1 MQGFFKMK
9 HMKFVCVL
17 LVTVGVSAAADIGVV
32 EEIVAKVNGDIIT
45 RGDLDRAMK
54 SVAGE
59 LQQQG
64 LSGLRL
70 QEAMKEHQKDI
81 LRDRIDQLLLQQ
93 KGKDLDIKVDTEVAK
108 YIAQLQKESNI
119 ADPEKFQEYVHQQTG
134 MPFEDYKADIK
145 NGMLTQRVIRQEVG
159 GKMNIKKDEI
169 QAYYDAH
176 KTEFVRDERVFL
188 REILVSTEGKDSAG
202 VAAAEKKAKDLV
214 ARARKGERFAE
225 MARDNSDAVT
235 AKNYGDLGG
244 FKKSELQSSL
254 ENAIWNQPKGYI
266 TDPIKIENGFL
277 ILRVE
282 DHQKAGQADL
292 SEVEN
297 EIMDKLYAPR
307 MQPAVRE
314 YLTKLR
320 QDAFLEIKSGFV
332 DTGAAPGKNTA
343 WSDPA
348 QLKPETVTKAE
359 VSNKPKKKKLL
370 WAVPIPGTQ
379 QKQTSSSSK

>member
-1 MQGFFKMK
+1 MK
-9 HMKFVCVL
+9 YMKFFSVL
-17 LVTVGVSAAADIGVV
+17 LVTLSVSMAAEIGVI
-32 EEIVAKVNGDIIT
+32 EELVAKVNGDIVT
-45 RGDLDRAMK
+45 RGDLDRALR

-64 LSGLRL
+64 YAGLRL
-70 QEAMKEHQKDI
+70 QEALTEHQKDI

-93 KGKDLDIKVDTEVAK
+93 KGKDLNIKVDADVTK
-108 YIAQLQKESNI
+108 YIAGLQKEANI

-134 MPFEDYKADIK
+134 MSYEDYRADIT

-159 GKMNIKKDEI
+159 GKMNIKKEEL

-176 KTEFVRDERVFL
+176 KTEFMRDERVFL
-188 REILVSTEGKDSAG
+188 REIMVSTENKDAAG
-202 VAAAEKKAKDLV
+202 IAAAEKKAKDLV
-214 ARARKGERFAE
+214 ARARRGERFAE

-235 AKNYGDLGG
+235 AKNFGDLGG
-244 FKKSELQSSL
+244 FKKGELQATL
-254 ENAIWNQPKGYI
+254 ENAVWSQPKGYI
-266 TDPIKIENGFL
+266 TDPVKIETGFL
-277 ILRVE
+277 ILKVE
-282 DHQKAGQADL
+282 DHQKQGQADL

-297 EIMDKLYAPR
+297 EVMDKLYAPR

-320 QDAFLEIKSGFV
+320 QDAFLEIKPGFV
-332 DTGAAPGKNTA
+332 DTGAAPGKSTA

-359 VSNKPKKKKLL
+359 VSNKAKKKKLL

>member
-1 MQGFFKMK
+1 MK
-9 HMKFVCVL
+9 DMKFFSVL
-17 LVTVGVSAAADIGVV
+17 LVTASVSMAADIGVV
-32 EEIVAKVNGDIIT
+32 EEIVAKVNGDIVT
-45 RGDLDRAMK
+45 RGDLDRARK
-54 SVAGE
+54 SIAGE
-59 LQQQG
+59 LQQQNYN
-64 LSGLRL
+64 GLRL
-70 QEAMKEHQKDI
+70 EQALAEHEKDI

-93 KGKDLDIKVDTEVAK
+93 KAKDLNIKVDAEVTK
-108 YIAQLQKESNI
+108 YLAGLQKESKI
-119 ADPEKFQEYVHQQTG
+119 ADPEKFQEYVKQQTG
-134 MPFEDYKADIK
+134 MTYEDYRAEIS

-159 GKMNIKKDEI
+159 GKMNIKKDEL

-176 KTEFVRDERVFL
+176 KTEFVRDERVYL
-188 REILVSTEGKDSAG
+188 REILVSTEGKDAAG
-202 VAAAEKKAKDLV
+202 AAAADKKAKDLV

-235 AKNYGDLGG
+235 NKNMGDLGG
-244 FKKSELQSSL
+244 FKKGELQATL
-254 ENAIWNQPKGYI
+254 ENAVWNQPKGYV

-277 ILRVE
+277 ILKVE
-282 DHQKAGQADL
+282 DHQKEGQAEL
-292 SEVEN
+292 GEVEN

-314 YLTKLR
+314 FLTKLR
-320 QDAFLEIKSGFV
+320 QDAFLEIKAGWL

-348 QLKPETVTKAE
+348 TLKPETVTKAE
-359 VSNKPKKKKLL
+359 VSNRPKKKKLL

>member
-1 MQGFFKMK
+1 MK
-9 HMKFVCVL
+9 DMKFLSIL
-17 LVTVGVSAAADIGVV
+17 LVTASVSMAADIGLV

-45 RGDLDRAMK
+45 RGDLDRARK
-54 SVAGE
+54 AIAGE
-59 LQQQG
+59 LQQQNYN
-64 LSGLRL
+64 GLRL
-70 QEAMKEHQKDI
+70 QQALADHEKDI

-93 KGKDLDIKVDTEVAK
+93 KAKDLNIKVDSEVTK
-108 YIAQLQKESNI
+108 YLAGLQKESKI
-119 ADPEKFQEYVHQQTG
+119 ADPEKFQEYVREQTG
-134 MPFEDYKADIK
+134 MTYEDYRADIM

-159 GKMNIKKDEI
+159 GKMNIKKEEI

-176 KTEFVRDERVFL
+176 KTEFVRDERIYL
-188 REILVSTEGKDSAG
+188 REILVSTEGKDAAG
-202 VAAAEKKAKDLV
+202 AAAAEKKAKDLV

-235 AKNYGDLGG
+235 AKNMGDLGG
-244 FKKSELQSSL
+244 FKKGELQATL
-254 ENAIWNQPKGYI
+254 ENTVWNQPKGYV

-277 ILRVE
+277 ILKVE
-282 DHQKAGQADL
+282 DHQKEGQADL

-314 YLTKLR
+314 FLTKLR
-320 QDAFLEIKSGFV
+320 QDAFLEIKAGYV
-332 DTGAAPGKNTA
+332 DTGAAPGKSTA

-359 VSNKPKKKKLL
+359 VSNRPKKKKLL

>member
-1 MQGFFKMK
+1 MK
-9 HMKFVCVL
+9 DMKFLSIL
-17 LVTVGVSAAADIGVV
+17 LLTLSVASAADIGVV

-45 RGDLDRAMK
+45 RGDLDHARK
-54 SVAGE
+54 SIAAE
-59 LQQQG
+59 LEQQKYT
-64 LSGLRL
+64 GLRL
-70 QEAMKEHQKDI
+70 QQALAEHEKDI

-93 KGKDLDIKVDTEVAK
+93 KGKDLNIKVDTEVSK
-108 YIAQLQKESNI
+108 YLAGLQKEAGI

-134 MPFEDYKADIK
+134 MPFEDYKADIT

-159 GKMNIKKDEI
+159 GKMNIKKEEI

-176 KTEFVRDERVFL
+176 KSEFVRDERIFL
-188 REILVSTEGKDSAG
+188 REILVSTEGKDAAG
-202 VAAAEKKAKDLV
+202 AAAGEKKAKDLV
-214 ARARKGERFAE
+214 TRARKGERFAE

-235 AKNYGDLGG
+235 AKNFGDLGG
-244 FKKSELQSSL
+244 FKKGELQPVL
-254 ENAIWNQPKGYI
+254 ENAVWNQPKGYV
-266 TDPIKIENGFL
+266 TDPMKVENGYL
-277 ILRVE
+277 ILKVE
-282 DHQKAGQADL
+282 EHQKEGQAEL

-320 QDAFLEIKSGFV
+320 QDAFLEIKGGYV
-332 DTGAAPGKNTA
+332 DTGAAPGKSTA

-359 VSNKPKKKKLL
+359 VSNRPKKKKLL